1 MSKYHESVMV
11 KEVIESLHIKTG
23 SLVIDATLG
32 TGGHSDAILN
42 LGAKVLGIEM
52 DPKMKEIADSRL
64 SGKDIVTVQGNF
76 TDILKISSKN
86 GFNQV
91 DAILFDLGVSNIHLT
106 DDDRGFSFNNP
117 NQELDMRLNKDSQ
130 AVKASDL
137 LNILGKKQLIDLFS
151 KVMKLKDARNMSFG
165 IFNNRPIRTVS
176 DLESIV
182 KFEDLSFKTKKINLM
197 TLPLLALRI
206 AVNSELDN
214 LVEVLPKAITLLK
227 KGGKLLVITFH
238 SEEEKVVEKILNG
251 EVEVKKAS
259 FREIAKNK
267 RSRSAKLYVYEKK

>member
-182 KFEDLSFKTKKINLM
+182 KSEDLSFKTKKINLM

-251 EVEVKKAS
+251 EFEVKKAS